1 MDGTHCDYMFVV
13 TLGVLREQMLHQDA
27 QEPKQAS
34 PYDGDKRNSRETHCI
49 FMI

>member
-1 MDGTHCDYMFVV
+1 MDGTHGDYMFVV
-13 TLGVLREQMLHQDA
+13 ALGVLPQQILHQDA

-34 PYDGDKRNSRETHCI
+34 PYDGDKRNSHENHCI

>member
-34 PYDGDKRNSRETHCI
+34 PHDGDNRNSHETHYI
-49 FMI
+49 YMA